1 MTHNNDR
8 QRAAPGARS
17 AIIENLSG
25 QRPGMGNSRPSRSAL
40 VAASADADPVTRL
53 VLGWLAGHRSES
65 TRIAY
70 ARDIGITPRRR
81 PSRAPSWLAW
91 CQQERVHPVT
101 GVTGLHVA
109 RYARQLDLTD
119 LSPASAARKLAAVS
133 SWYAWLARRGHITAS
148 PAAGIARPRAGPDT
162 AAGPALTR
170 EQVLAL
176 VHAADTARGP
186 QRART
191 AALMAVLLFT
201 GARVCEVIGA
211 DVGDLGTDRGHRVLW
226 VTRKNGRRLGLTLP
240 GPAAAR
246 IDAYLAGRVEE
257 KGVPVLFATGS
268 GGRLF
273 AADVWR
279 IVRRLARSAGLPA
292 DLAAHLGPSAMRRS
306 FAALYLD
313 TGGSLQNLQSAMGHA
328 DPRTTRRYER
338 GRPARGHSSGPAS
351 AAACGYP
358 SASACTLGPAARPGA
373 SRAETTARR
382 FPRYT

>member
-8 QRAAPGARS
+8 HPAVAGAPP
-17 AIIENLSG
+17 AIIEDLSG
-25 QRPGMGNSRPSRSAL
+25 QRPHMGNSRPSRSAL
-40 VAASADADPVTRL
+40 LAASADADPVTRL
-53 VLGWLAGHRSES
+53 VLGWLAGQRSES
-65 TRIAY
+65 TRAAY

-91 CQQERVHPVT
+91 CQEQGVHPVT
-101 GVTGLHVA
+101 GATGLHVA
-109 RYARQLDLTD
+109 RYARELDLAE

-148 PAAGIARPRAGPDT
+148 PAVGIARPRAGPDT
-162 AAGPALTR
+162 SARPVLTR

-191 AALMAVLLFT
+191 AALLAVL
-201 GARVCEVIGA
+201 GA
-211 DVGDLGTDRGHRVLW
+211 DVEDLGTDRGHRVLW

-240 GPAAAR
+240 GLAAAR
-246 IDAYLAGRVEE
+246 IDAYLAGRAED
-257 KGVPVLFATGS
+257 KRVPVLFATGT

-279 IVRRLARSAGLPA
+279 IVRRLAAQAGLPI

-313 TGGSLQNLQSAMGHA
+313 SGGALHGLQSARGHA

-338 GRPARGHSSGPAS
+338 GRPARGHSPRPAS
-351 AAACGYP
+351 AAARGGP
-358 SASACTLGPAARPGA
+358 CTLGPAARPGA
-373 SRAETTARR
+373 SGAETAARR
-382 FPRYT
+382 FPR

>member
-1 MTHNNDR
+1 
-8 QRAAPGARS
+8 
-17 AIIENLSG
+17 
-25 QRPGMGNSRPSRSAL
+25 MGNSRPSRSAL

-53 VLGWLAGHRSES
+53 VLGWLAGQRSES
-65 TRIAY
+65 TRTAY

-91 CQQERVHPVT
+91 CQEQGVHPVT
-101 GVTGLHVA
+101 GATGLHVA
-109 RYARQLDLTD
+109 RYARQLDLAE

-148 PAAGIARPRAGPDT
+148 PAVGIARPRADPDT
-162 AAGPALTR
+162 AARPALTR

-191 AALMAVLLFT
+191 AALIAVLLFT

-211 DVGDLGTDRGHRVLW
+211 DVEDLGTDRGHRVLW

-240 GPAAAR
+240 GLAAAR
-246 IDAYLAGRVEE
+246 IDAYLAGRAED
-257 KGVPVLFATGS
+257 KRVPVLFATGT

-279 IVRRLARSAGLPA
+279 IVRRLAAQAGLPI

-313 TGGSLQNLQSAMGHA
+313 SGGALHDPQSALGHA

-338 GRPARGHSSGPAS
+338 PACPRPFAPPGLSRSPRPALH
-351 AAACGYP
+351 
-358 SASACTLGPAARPGA
+358 ARPGGPPGT

-382 FPRYT
+382 FPR